1 MAPSSLIARYADR
14 LGLDSSEDGLRR
26 RAHGTTDEIIDLI
39 DELLAAHV
47 RSICFENLDVI
58 AARAAGESRS
68 IPTDLD
74 SLWAKLLDAG
84 RGGYCHEHATL
95 IRAVLRELGLSA
107 HPVLARVHLGDGRT
121 APGGLTHQATIV
133 DLGGRRFLVDPGF
146 GGGTPQAAL
155 ALDAESKPRKTEY
168 GEHRLVPA
176 DTALEPPMRAEAE
189 WALQSRT
196 NADQSFRTAYAFAD
210 VPREQADLEVS
221 NWFTATKPGT
231 RFTGAP
237 VVARTLGNGGK
248 VSLEGRQL
256 HRVRPGGEPERLERT
271 VTDAADFA
279 VVLREEFGLNL
290 DRTFTDPI
298 WGIVEQQ

>member
-1 MAPSSLIARYADR
+1 MAASSLIARYADR
-14 LGLDSSEDGLRR
+14 LGLDGPEDVLRR
-26 RAHGTTDEIIDLI
+26 RVHGTTDEIIDLI

-58 AARAAGESRS
+58 AARAAGDSRG
-68 IPTDLD
+68 IPTDLG
-74 SLWAKLLDAG
+74 SLTAKLLDAG

-95 IRAVLRELGLSA
+95 IRAVLCELGLSA
-107 HPVLARVHLGDGRT
+107 HPILARVHLGDGRT
-121 APGGLTHQATIV
+121 APGGLTHQATIL
-133 DLGGRRFLVDPGF
+133 DLSGRRFLVDPGF

-155 ALDAESKPRKTEY
+155 ALDAESKPRMTEY
-168 GEHRLVPA
+168 GEHRLVLA
-176 DTALEPPMRAEAE
+176 DTVLEPAMRAEAE

-196 NADQSFRTAYAFAD
+196 NADQSFRTVYAFAD
-210 VPREQADLEVS
+210 VPREQADLEAS
-221 NWFTATKPGT
+221 NWLTATKPGT

-256 HRVRPGGEPERLERT
+256 RSVRPGDEPERLERT

-298 WGIVEQQ
+298 WGIVEQP

>member
-1 MAPSSLIARYADR
+1 MRIRSSLASTSAM
-14 LGLDSSEDGLRR
+14 GGPRR
-26 RAHGTTDEIIDLI
+26 EA
-39 DELLAAHV
+39 
-47 RSICFENLDVI
+47 
-58 AARAAGESRS
+58 
-68 IPTDLD
+68 
-74 SLWAKLLDAG
+74 
-84 RGGYCHEHATL
+84 
-95 IRAVLRELGLSA
+95 
-107 HPVLARVHLGDGRT
+107 
-121 APGGLTHQATIV
+121 GGLTHQATIL
-133 DLGGRRFLVDPGF
+133 DLSGRRFLVDPGF

-155 ALDAESKPRKTEY
+155 ALDAESKPRMTEH

-176 DTALEPPMRAEAE
+176 DTVLEPTMRAEAE

-196 NADQSFRTAYAFAD
+196 SADQSFRTVYAFAD

-256 HRVRPGGEPERLERT
+256 RSVRPGGEPERLERT
-271 VTDAADFA
+271 LTDAADFA

-290 DRTFTDPI
+290 DRTFSDPI
-298 WGIVEQQ
+298 WGRAEAS